1 MKSLIQRTLLVI
13 VVVVLA
19 LLSANGASARRASAQ
34 VAQPS
39 TTQASQPKATQSRP
53 PVFAYY
59 YIWFDPTSWQRAK
72 RDYPLLGRYS
82 SDQRLVMEQHVR
94 WAKQAGITGLLV
106 SWKHSVKLD
115 RRLAML
121 ADVAAQQ
128 GMSLGIVY
136 QGLDFARQPLPAAR
150 VASDFDF
157 FTKNFASRPAFKIY
171 DKPLVIWTG
180 TWAFSATDIASVT
193 TPRRSKLLI
202 LASERNTK
210 GYDRVENSVDG
221 DAYYWSSVDPNKYP
235 NYDGKLAAL
244 GADVHQHRGLW
255 IAPAS
260 AGFDGRLIGA
270 PRVVP
275 RRNGETLRTEWNAAM
290 QSGPDAIGVISW
302 NEFSENSYIEP
313 SEKYG
318 RSSLETLASL
328 TGAPGPSGELD
339 SNNAAGSSM
348 TTQGVVAIV
357 FLGAVVVLSAAL
369 LRRRSRRAPRTPG
382 NPQGGQPRRREPV
395 NVR

>member
-1 MKSLIQRTLLVI
+1 MKTLLHRMVL
-13 VVVVLA
+13 VVLA
-19 LLSANGASARRASAQ
+19 VALALLATIGAIPRQAAAQ

-39 TTQASQPKATQSRP
+39 TSQASQPQAAASRP
-53 PVFAYY
+53 PVLAYY

-82 SDQRLVMEQHVR
+82 SDQRLVMEQQVR

-106 SWKHSVKLD
+106 SWKHTEKLD

-121 ADVAAQQ
+121 ADVAAKQ

-150 VASDFDF
+150 VASDLDL
-157 FTKNFASRPAFKIY
+157 FTKEFAAKPAFKMY
-171 DKPLVIWTG
+171 DKPLIIWTG
-180 TWAFSATDIASVT
+180 TWAFSASDIARVT
-193 TPRRSKLLI
+193 GARRSKLLI

-210 GYDRVENSVDG
+210 GYDRVANLVDG
-221 DAYYWSSVDPNKYP
+221 DAYYWSSVDPQKYP
-235 NYDGKLAAL
+235 NYEGKLAAL
-244 GADVHQHRGLW
+244 GTDVHQHRGLW
-255 IAPAS
+255 IAPAA

-275 RRNGETLRTEWNAAM
+275 RRNGDTLRIEWNAAM
-290 QSGPDAIGVISW
+290 QSSPDAIGVISW

-318 RSSLETLASL
+318 NTALKTLSRL
-328 TGAPGPSGELD
+328 TGAPGPSGEID

-348 TTQGVVAIV
+348 TTQGVIALA
-357 FLGAVVVLSAAL
+357 FLGAVVVVGGVL
-369 LRRRSRRAPRTPG
+369 LRRRSRRAPEAP
-382 NPQGGQPRRREPV
+382 PSPPGGQGVRREPV

>member
-1 MKSLIQRTLLVI
+1 MKSFVSRTLLGL
-13 VVVVLA
+13 VVVAVVA
-19 LLSANGASARRASAQ
+19 LGASGATPRRASAQ

-39 TTQASQPKATQSRP
+39 TSQASQPQAAQNRP
-53 PVFAYY
+53 PVFAYF

-82 SDQRLVMEQHVR
+82 SDQRLVMEQQVR

-106 SWKHSVKLD
+106 SWKHTEKLD

-121 ADVAAQQ
+121 ADVAAKQ
-128 GMSLGIVY
+128 GVSLGIVY
-136 QGLDFARQPLPAAR
+136 QGLDFARQPLPTAR
-150 VASDFDF
+150 VATDLDF
-157 FTKNFASRPAFKIY
+157 FSKNFASRPAFKMY

-180 TWAFSATDIASVT
+180 TWAFSATDIARVT

-210 GYDRVENSVDG
+210 GYDRVANLVDG
-221 DAYYWSSVDPNKYP
+221 DAYYWSSVDPKKYP

-244 GADVHQHRGLW
+244 GTDVHQHRGLW
-255 IAPAS
+255 IAPAA

-275 RRNGETLRTEWNAAM
+275 RRNGDTLRVEWNAAM
-290 QSGPDAIGVISW
+290 QSSPDAIGIISW

-318 RSSLETLASL
+318 RTALAALARL
-328 TGAPGPSGELD
+328 TGAPGPSGEID

-348 TTQGVVAIV
+348 TTQGVIAIV
-357 FLGAVVVLSAAL
+357 FLGAVVVLSAVV
-369 LRRRSRRAPRTPG
+369 LRRRSRRAPRAPG
-382 NPQGGQPRRREPV
+382 NPPGGQPSRREPV